1 MLRNTWKSAVP
12 TNNTVLFKLDH
23 FLKKTRLINRMSIL
37 KCMGIW
43 RCMEPPPTEG
53 ASTRGSYAALARCRH
68 IGEACMELQMKK
80 NHFEIRL

>member
-1 MLRNTWKSAVP
+1 MN
-12 TNNTVLFKLDH
+12 
-23 FLKKTRLINRMSIL
+23 IL

-43 RCMEPPPTEG
+43 RCMETLPTEG
-53 ASTRGSYAALARCRH
+53 ASMLGPCAALVRCRH